1 LIARLG
7 ARWIA
12 RLGARLMLAWCS
24 LDCSLGARLI
34 ARLGARWIARL
45 GARLMLAWCSLDCT
59 LGCSLDGSVY
69 IAVFTAVAGLCDRR
83 R

>member
-1 LIARLG
+1 
-7 ARWIA
+7 
-12 RLGARLMLAWCS
+12 
-24 LDCSLGARLI
+24 
-34 ARLGARWIARL
+34 LGARWIARL